1 MAPSS
6 LLLCCSI
13 LCLAVAG
20 GGGGGAATSADPLR
34 LPCLDNPP
42 ELTADGDSEAGVV
55 IDDLAGFP
63 AYVTGDVH
71 SGRAIIVASYIYGF
85 EAPLLRD
92 NADKVGE
99 AGYYVVVPDFFHGQ
113 PYNGDPSIN
122 VTKWIT
128 LHSPVKAAEDAK
140 SIFAALK
147 REGKSVIGIG
157 GYCWG
162 AKFAVEVAK
171 TNEVEAIVIS
181 HPSEVIA
188 DDMKGVKCPIEIL
201 GGQNDPITPPSLVD
215 QFVNV
220 LRQTTEAWALLL
232 CLAAAAAA
240 VAAAPPHSQCLDNPP
255 DLTAGGGEAGVVVHD
270 LAGFEAYVTG
280 AVHSTKAVLLASD
293 VFGFEAPLLRKIAD
307 KVGQAGYYVAVK
319 AAEDAKAIF
328 SDVRKKGISVIGVG
342 GYCWGGKFAVEV
354 AKTNEVEAIVT
365 THPGL
370 VTVDDIKEVK
380 CPIEIIGAQ
389 NDTLTPPKLV
399 YQYVQAL
406 RHRTDRIDY
415 FAKVF
420 QGVNHGFACRYNA
433 SNPFEVKKAEQA
445 LDLMPKHR
453 LSPISMQINHMAT
466 ASLSL
471 LLCLAAAAGAAAAA
485 APPRL
490 QCFEH
495 PPDMKAGGGEAGVV
509 VHDLAGYE
517 AYVTGAAH
525 SGRAIVL
532 ASDVYGFQA
541 PLLRF
546 ITHFNIL

>member
-6 LLLCCSI
+6 LLLCWSI

-71 SGRAIIVASYIYGF
+71 SGRAIIVASDIYGF

-162 AKFAVEVAK
+162 VSAQVQLTAKFAVEVAK

-215 QFVNV
+215 
-220 LRQTTEAWALLL
+220 
-232 CLAAAAAA
+232 
-240 VAAAPPHSQCLDNPP
+240 H
-255 DLTAGGGEAGVVVHD
+255 
-270 LAGFEAYVTG
+270 
-280 AVHSTKAVLLASD
+280 
-293 VFGFEAPLLRKIAD
+293 
-307 KVGQAGYYVAVK
+307 
-319 AAEDAKAIF
+319 
-328 SDVRKKGISVIGVG
+328 
-342 GYCWGGKFAVEV
+342 
-354 AKTNEVEAIVT
+354 
-365 THPGL
+365 
-370 VTVDDIKEVK
+370 
-380 CPIEIIGAQ
+380 
-389 NDTLTPPKLV
+389 
-399 YQYVQAL
+399 
-406 RHRTDRIDY
+406 
-415 FAKVF
+415 
-420 QGVNHGFACRYNA
+420 
-433 SNPFEVKKAEQA
+433 
-445 LDLMPKHR
+445 
-453 LSPISMQINHMAT
+453 MQINHMAT

-532 ASDVYGFQA
+532 ASDVYADKVGDAGYYVVVPDLFHGDPATTTVNFTEWLESHSPVKEAEKAKSIFAFLRNEGKSLVGVGGYCWGGKFAVEVAKTNEVEAVVISHPYAVTADDMKEVKWPIEILGGQNDTVTPPRLVYQYVHALRQRNDIDFYAKIFPGVSHGFAGRYNTSDPFALETGKQA
-541 PLLRF
+541 LALMLDWF
-546 ITHFNIL
+546 QKHLK

>member
-6 LLLCCSI
+6 LLLCWSI

-71 SGRAIIVASYIYGF
+71 SGRAIIVASDIY
-85 EAPLLRD
+85 
-92 NADKVGE
+92 
-99 AGYYVVVPDFFHGQ
+99 
-113 PYNGDPSIN
+113 
-122 VTKWIT
+122 
-128 LHSPVKAAEDAK
+128 AEDAK

-215 QFVNV
+215 
-220 LRQTTEAWALLL
+220 
-232 CLAAAAAA
+232 
-240 VAAAPPHSQCLDNPP
+240 H
-255 DLTAGGGEAGVVVHD
+255 
-270 LAGFEAYVTG
+270 
-280 AVHSTKAVLLASD
+280 
-293 VFGFEAPLLRKIAD
+293 
-307 KVGQAGYYVAVK
+307 
-319 AAEDAKAIF
+319 
-328 SDVRKKGISVIGVG
+328 
-342 GYCWGGKFAVEV
+342 
-354 AKTNEVEAIVT
+354 
-365 THPGL
+365 
-370 VTVDDIKEVK
+370 
-380 CPIEIIGAQ
+380 
-389 NDTLTPPKLV
+389 
-399 YQYVQAL
+399 
-406 RHRTDRIDY
+406 
-415 FAKVF
+415 
-420 QGVNHGFACRYNA
+420 
-433 SNPFEVKKAEQA
+433 
-445 LDLMPKHR
+445 
-453 LSPISMQINHMAT
+453 MQINHMAT

-532 ASDVYGFQA
+532 ASDVYADKVGDAGYYVVVPDLFHGDPATTTVNFTEWLESHSPVKEAEKAKSIFAFLRNEGKSLVGVGGYCWGGKFAVEVAKTNEVEAVVISHPYAVTADDMKEVKWPIEILGGQNDTVTPPRLVYQYVHALRQRNDIDFYAKIFPGVSHGFAGRYNTSDPFALETGKQA
-541 PLLRF
+541 LALMLDWF
-546 ITHFNIL
+546 QKHLK